1 MPDLVIVESSG
12 KIKSV
17 SKYLGNSYT
26 VVACMGTMFDLPPKE
41 LGVDIEK
48 DFKPTYKL
56 INDAGRT
63 KKLLK
68 KIEDLAKKSDRVL
81 IATDPDREGE
91 AIGWHL
97 ANSLQKVNSQIH
109 RITFNEITKK
119 GVTDSIKNISQI
131 NLNLVDAQQARR
143 IMDRLVGYQV
153 SPFLWKTISKGL
165 SAGRV
170 QSVALRLICERDLSI
185 EEFDPEEY
193 WSISGEF
200 DCSTDKVKE
209 TFLTELVK
217 IDEKKIEI
225 SNKKDVEKIVKDIK
239 SLKYNVS
246 KIATKKTKKSP
257 QPPFITSSLLQAG
270 VNKLGFTAK
279 RTMMIAQQLYEGIDL
294 GKKGVTGLITYM
306 RTDSTRVADEAIVAT
321 RDFITKKYGIDFVEK
336 KKRIYKSKKN
346 IQDAH
351 EAIRPTNINLEP
363 KKIAASLTK
372 EQLKLYNLIWS
383 RFVATQVKNA
393 IYNQTTV
400 EIQSSDKKYLFRL
413 SSSEIHFKGFL
424 QIYSDLESKSV
435 NGDDKSKEKPILIPK
450 NIDVGKEVA
459 LTTTDSEQHFTKPPA
474 RFNEASLT
482 KTLEELEIGRPSTY
496 ATIVTRLITQKYI
509 DKQERKLVS
518 TELGNLVNK
527 ILVKSFPEIINVK
540 FTKDM
545 EAELDNIEFGKLELK
560 SVLKEF
566 YSPFEKALTIANE
579 NKAEIKKETAQMLG
593 KKCPECDK
601 GELIYRWGR
610 NGKFIACNNFPT
622 CKYSESINTDAQNG
636 DVGNSTNGLEVVGK
650 CEKCGGDLVVK
661 TGRYGKFTACNNY
674 PKCKNIIKDT
684 NKAEPIKTGIKC
696 PNKNC
701 DGDIIERKSKRGKK
715 FYGCS
720 NYPKCDYVS
729 WHKPI
734 DEVCPECKHKILEE
748 RVNFKTK
755 ETKIICPACN
765 YEAK

>member
-17 SKYLGNSYT
+17 SKYLGSSYT
-26 VVACMGTMFDLPPKE
+26 VIACMGTMFDLPPKE
-41 LGVDIEK
+41 LGVDVENN
-48 DFKPTYKL
+48 FKPTYKI

-63 KKLLK
+63 KKLMK
-68 KIEDLAKKSDRVL
+68 KIEGLAKKSDKVL

-97 ANSLQKVNSQIH
+97 ANNLQKVNSNIH

-119 GVTDSIKNISQI
+119 GVTESIKNISQI

-185 EEFDPEEY
+185 DEFNPEEY
-193 WSISGEF
+193 WSFAGEF
-200 DCSTDKVKE
+200 DSSTAKVKE

-217 IDEKKIEI
+217 IDDKKFEI
-225 SNKKDVEKIVKDIK
+225 SSKKDADKLVKDIK
-239 SLKYNVS
+239 KLDYAVS

-279 RTMMIAQQLYEGIDL
+279 KTMMIAQQLYEGVEL
-294 GKKGVTGLITYM
+294 GKDGVTGLITYM
-306 RTDSTRVADEAIVAT
+306 RTDSTRVADEALNAT
-321 RDFITKKYGIDFVEK
+321 RDFIAKKYGIDFVEK

-351 EAIRPTNINLEP
+351 EAIRPTNVDLEP
-363 KKIAASLTK
+363 KKIAASLTR

-400 EIQSSDKKYLFRL
+400 EVVSSNKKYLFRL

-424 QIYSDLESKSV
+424 QIHSDLEPESV
-435 NGDDKSKEKPILIPK
+435 NGNDKSKAKVVLIPK

-459 LTTTDSEQHFTKPPA
+459 LNKTEMEQHFTKPPA

-509 DKQERKLVS
+509 DKQERKLIS

-527 ILVKSFPEIINVK
+527 ILVKSFPEIINIK
-540 FTKDM
+540 FTKEM
-545 EAELDNIEFGKLELK
+545 EEELDNVEFGKLDWTK
-560 SVLKEF
+560 VLSNF
-566 YSPFEKALTIANE
+566 YSPFEKALNVAND
-579 NKAEIKKETAQMLG
+579 NKAEIKKETAQMLD

-601 GELIYRWGR
+601 GELLYRWGR

-622 CKYSESINTDAQNG
+622 CKYSESIDNKNENG
-636 DVGNSTNGLEVVGK
+636 EGNGPSNGPEIVGK

-684 NKAEPIKTGIKC
+684 NKAEPVKVGIEC
-696 PNKNC
+696 PKKGC
-701 DGDIIERKSKRGKK
+701 TGDIIARKSKRGKN
-715 FYGCS
+715 FFGCS

-729 WHKPI
+729 WHKPL
-734 DEVCPECKHKILEE
+734 DEKCPECGYPILEE
-748 RVNFKTK
+748 RVNYKTK
-755 ETKIICPACN
+755 ETKVICPSCN